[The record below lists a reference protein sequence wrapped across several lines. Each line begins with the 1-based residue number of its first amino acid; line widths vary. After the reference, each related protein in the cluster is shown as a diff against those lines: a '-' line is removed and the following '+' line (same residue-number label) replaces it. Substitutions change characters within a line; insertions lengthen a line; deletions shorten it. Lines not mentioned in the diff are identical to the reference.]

1 MRAVGLFRGGT
12 KKKKRRIHTE
22 SLNSPRDINVRD
34 MISNNIKVTRKP
46 VLSFLGGTSLA
57 LSKKLTRPFKSPCL
71 HLRTD
76 ESDAL
81 LKTKKLGMTA
91 FRPYKTQAATNRR
104 YGKKITVKNDD
115 VKLIDPSKR
124 LIVYERDDL
133 VVEVPHVLA
142 NVLREHQ
149 REGVRFLFACA
160 AGVSIPPF
168 SGAILADDMGLY
180 VPLLCSPNPIW
191 SIL

>member
-12 KKKKRRIHTE
+12 KKKKRRIHNE
-22 SLNSPRDINVRD
+22 SLPLSQRDINVRD
-34 MISNNIKVTRKP
+34 MINNSIKVTRKP

-76 ESDAL
+76 ESDTL

-91 FRPYKTQAATNRR
+91 FRPHKMQTATNRR
-104 YGKKITVKNDD
+104 YEKKTTVKNDD
-115 VKLIDPSKR
+115 VTLIDPSKR
-124 LIVYERDDL
+124 LIVYEKEDL
-133 VVEVPHVLA
+133 VVEVPHILA

-149 REGVRFLFACA
+149 REGVRFLFACV
-160 AGVSIPPF
+160 AGVSISPF
-168 SGAILADDMGLY
+168 SGAILADDMGL
-180 VPLLCSPNPIW
+180 
-191 SIL
+191 